1 MKLFEKIFNVLLAED
16 IAAGVDGA
24 FGSADSMGHGGSFPG
39 SSDFY
44 APGDARNPTFLGAR
58 KIKKK
63 KRKSSKRKRKSSKRK
78 RKSSK
83 KKAKKNVVTSSYIPI
98 QRRTFAPL
106 MANIS
111 GMQGPSLKRNH
122 GSV

>member
-63 KRKSSKRKRKSSKRK
+63 KRKSSKRKRKSSK
-78 RKSSK
+78 